1 MEAYG
6 RGVMLA
12 QSQARLM
19 AAREVSKHR
28 LSGFH
33 HMGKGMGMTV

>member
-1 MEAYG
+1 MEEG
-6 RGVMLA
+6 SCLH
-12 QSQARLM
+12 SHRLM
-19 AAREVSKHR
+19 AAREVSKHM